1 MKLGRHLSVLVLLG
15 LASTACSNFKT
26 NSTVAEAPVET
37 PVEADRSIAQS
48 REGVSLSRVKEG
60 QTVKL
65 QRCGGTAKLTRV
77 QGVLTLQVRGANCS
91 NLKTSKGTWKL
102 NGVAQGERSI
112 NVTFDESVPGDRMVL
127 VGSNAY
133 IQSRG
138 SEGNGD
144 YMTVKIE
151 PKMVTLNL
159 TQTVQTKEIKLEHCN
174 GSIQASIAN
183 GKVVINV
190 ENSGCSKFDIL
201 SNSGDNIKYEVK
213 TIPEVSAD
221 AGFSGNYTIPNKFY
235 DRGLNGIVIRL
246 TAPRLTEEK
255 ILVKFA
261 AW

>member
-1 MKLGRHLSVLVLLG
+1 MKLGLSMLVLMG

-26 NSTVAEAPVET
+26 AAPVVANSE
-37 PVEADRSIAQS
+37 VQIQSEADRTIAQS
-48 REGVSLSRVKEG
+48 REGVSLSRIKEN

-65 QRCGGTAKLTRV
+65 ERCGGTAKLARV
-77 QGVLTLQVRGANCS
+77 QGVLTLQVRGATCS

-102 NGVAQGERSI
+102 NGQAQGERWI

-133 IQSRG
+133 IESRG
-138 SEGNGD
+138 ADGNGD

-159 TQTVQTKEIKLEHCN
+159 TQQAQTKEIKLEHCN
-174 GSIQASIAN
+174 GSIKASIAN
-183 GKVVINV
+183 GRVTVDV
-190 ENSGCSKFDIL
+190 SNSGCSKFDIL
-201 SNSGDNIKYEVK
+201 SNSGDSVKYDVK

-235 DRGLNGIVIRL
+235 DRGMNGIVIRL
-246 TAPRLTEEK
+246 VAPRLTEEK

>member
-1 MKLGRHLSVLVLLG
+1 MKLGLSMLVLLG

-26 NSTVAEAPVET
+26 NAPVVAKTESE
-37 PVEADRSIAQS
+37 VQSEADRSIAQS
-48 REGVSLSRVKEG
+48 REGVSLSRIKEG
-60 QTVKL
+60 QTIKL
-65 QRCGGTAKLTRV
+65 ARCGGTAKLTRV
-77 QGVLTLQVRGANCS
+77 QGVLTLQVRNATCS
-91 NLKTSKGTWKL
+91 NLKTTKGSWKL
-102 NGVAQGERSI
+102 NGTAQGERWA
-112 NVTFDESVPGDRMVL
+112 NVTFDDSVPGDRMVL

-133 IQSRG
+133 IESRG
-138 SEGNGD
+138 AEGNGD

-159 TQTVQTKEIKLEHCN
+159 TQQAQTKEINLEHCN

-183 GKVVINV
+183 GRVTINV
-190 ENSGCSKFDIL
+190 SNSGCSKFDIL
-201 SNSGDNIKYEVK
+201 SNSGDHVKYEMK

-235 DRGLNGIVIRL
+235 DRGMNGIVIRL
-246 TAPRLTEEK
+246 VAPRLVEEK